1 MTQDTERDKMLRG
14 EWYDANFDQA
24 LIEERSKVEM
34 ACHAFN
40 QAEPGSAEQLDAFK
54 QILGKEIPAGVTVLA
69 PVYFD
74 YGGDFTSLGEGTLV
88 NHGAYFMDGG
98 GITIGKNVFIGPFCG
113 FYTATHPMAYAQR
126 NKGLEKALPI
136 KVGDNCWFGGNVS
149 VMPGV
154 TIGSG
159 CVIAAGSVVTKDIPD
174 NSMAA
179 GVPAVVKKH
188 IDQEDEFIS

>member
-1 MTQDTERDKMLRG
+1 MLQETEREKMLRG
-14 EWYDANFDQA
+14 AWYDANFDKA
-24 LIEERSKVEM
+24 LIEERRRAEL

-40 QAEPGSAEQLDAFK
+40 QAEPGSEAQMTALK
-54 QILGKEIPAGVTVLA
+54 GLLGGSIPKGVTVLA

-74 YGGDFTSLGEGTLV
+74 YGSSFTTLGEGTFV

-98 GITIGKNVFIGPFCG
+98 SISIGSNVFIGPFCG
-113 FYTATHPMAYAQR
+113 FYTASHPLAFVQR

-136 KVGDNCWFGGNVS
+136 KVGDNCWFGANVS

-179 GVPAVVKKH
+179 GAPAVVKKH
-188 IDQEDEFIS
+188 IEQEGALV